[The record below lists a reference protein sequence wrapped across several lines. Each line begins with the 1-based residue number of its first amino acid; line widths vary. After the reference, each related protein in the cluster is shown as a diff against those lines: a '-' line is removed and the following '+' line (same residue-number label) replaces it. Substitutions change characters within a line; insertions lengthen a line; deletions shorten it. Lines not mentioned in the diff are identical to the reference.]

1 MKIEKNYDI
10 STQDVIDSIKSIDE
24 KILIAREAFQDAPI
38 NKKNK
43 WEKSIDKLL
52 DDRLS
57 LMQLKNEY
65 CS

>member
-1 MKIEKNYDI
+1 MIIEKNYDI